1 MGRPCYVQGLVWKVV
16 EEMNNALLA
25 TFSIMENQENTG
37 LKRGSKTG
45 GQKEAEISLKSDYK
59 FPQEEQ
65 DEKFALGCTFVSTF
79 FGAQLLRSSHL
90 RSPTLVQFI
99 KKLPFTL

>member
-45 GQKEAEISLKSDYK
+45 GQKEAEISLKQNY
-59 FPQEEQ
+59 
-65 DEKFALGCTFVSTF
+65 
-79 FGAQLLRSSHL
+79 
-90 RSPTLVQFI
+90 
-99 KKLPFTL
+99 

>member
-37 LKRGSKTG
+37 LKR
-45 GQKEAEISLKSDYK
+45 
-59 FPQEEQ
+59 
-65 DEKFALGCTFVSTF
+65 
-79 FGAQLLRSSHL
+79 FGNRWRQ
-90 RSPTLVQFI
+90 
-99 KKLPFTL
+99 